1 MTILIPALCRAGRA
15 LVDWTQEEL
24 AIEAGVCRSTVR
36 EFENGNHDL
45 QRAKADAIVEALQN
59 AGVEFLSNEG
69 AGPGVRLKVKKTVFR

>member
-45 QRAKADAIVEALQN
+45 QRAKADAIVEAFRQ
-59 AGVEFLSNEG
+59 AGVEFLASDSQ
-69 AGPGVRLKVKKTVFR
+69 GPGVRLKLKT